1 MNFNSM
7 FHAIHGYNPFPWQ
20 SNAAKLLLQNATSLT
35 IKVPTASGK
44 TAMIDAALFSA
55 AQGGPRK
62 IVFIIDRRVV
72 VDETYNRAK
81 QIVEALRL
89 KKVPELSVKF
99 DDIQIVRL
107 RGGVFGD
114 DDWVLYPDK
123 VTIII
128 STVDQVGSRLLHR
141 GYGVSPRMAPIHA
154 GFLGSDSFFI
164 IDEAHLSY
172 PFIQTVQACR
182 RHGAEI
188 RLVKMTATPTV
199 EEDTIVDLSEN
210 DRSHPVLG
218 RRIKA
223 SKRVQIQETLRTEK
237 KFVAAVI
244 DAAEDISKSAR
255 IVGIIVNR
263 VATARKIWTDLK
275 KKKHRVELLT
285 GRIRPYDR
293 DQLINRVFPAIRAGR
308 DRSEDMPHF
317 FVATQTVEVGADIDF
332 DGLVTEA
339 APLDSLRQ
347 RFGRLDRLGELQNS
361 EGVIIYRKPQV
372 DNEGVPKPDPI
383 YGMAIHET
391 WQWLLKVSNANIVDF
406 GIVAMEE
413 LMRHSKP
420 PGTIT
425 RNAPVLLPAH
435 IDLLS
440 QTGPEAPLIDVSA
453 WLHGTGAG
461 SPDIAI
467 AWRADLLT
475 EKLESWKEV
484 ALLRPPL
491 TGETLE
497 IPLYAA
503 RSWLEGKRQQDV
515 FDLEGV
521 PFEITSS
528 KKNGL
533 PLLRW
538 RGQYDVKIT
547 YANDIRPGDTIIV
560 PAAYGGHDMYGWAPN
575 SKQQVTD
582 VADLCSCERRRNHV
596 VRLVPGLMD
605 WLGEMESTVHE
616 AVIELVESETQID
629 PEYGIDEARVQS
641 AHDSLRRLL
650 KNVDHEL
657 LSPFQSRIEI
667 ERHPMGVILR
677 GNAIDEIKGSRV
689 EGGAVPLDKHL
700 NGVAEIAC
708 MLSEGY
714 KEQKKIVTAAK
725 NHDLGKQEHRFQT
738 MLYGDPFSA
747 AAGPPIAKSTARK
760 FADKLAAYAKSGLPR
775 GFRHELASLELT
787 ADNDLLVRYL
797 IGVHHGYGRPW
808 FPKCQDTDA
817 IGAYWANLGSGW
829 SCIFSFAKNIRGP
842 WYIAG
847 IELLLR
853 AADARQSIAERE

>member
-467 AWRADLLT
+467 AWRADLLP

-528 KKNGL
+528 KKMVYHYCAGEDNMMSRSL
-533 PLLRW
+533 MLMIL
-538 RGQYDVKIT
+538 GQ
-547 YANDIRPGDTIIV
+547 
-560 PAAYGGHDMYGWAPN
+560 
-575 SKQQVTD
+575 
-582 VADLCSCERRRNHV
+582 
-596 VRLVPGLMD
+596 
-605 WLGEMESTVHE
+605 
-616 AVIELVESETQID
+616 ETQLS
-629 PEYGIDEARVQS
+629 YQLLMEAMTCTAGLQI
-641 AHDSLRRLL
+641 ANNKL
-650 KNVDHEL
+650 
-657 LSPFQSRIEI
+657 
-667 ERHPMGVILR
+667 PM
-677 GNAIDEIKGSRV
+677 
-689 EGGAVPLDKHL
+689 
-700 NGVAEIAC
+700 
-708 MLSEGY
+708 
-714 KEQKKIVTAAK
+714 
-725 NHDLGKQEHRFQT
+725 
-738 MLYGDPFSA
+738 
-747 AAGPPIAKSTARK
+747 
-760 FADKLAAYAKSGLPR
+760 
-775 GFRHELASLELT
+775 
-787 ADNDLLVRYL
+787 
-797 IGVHHGYGRPW
+797 
-808 FPKCQDTDA
+808 
-817 IGAYWANLGSGW
+817 
-829 SCIFSFAKNIRGP
+829 
-842 WYIAG
+842 
-847 IELLLR
+847 
-853 AADARQSIAERE
+853 